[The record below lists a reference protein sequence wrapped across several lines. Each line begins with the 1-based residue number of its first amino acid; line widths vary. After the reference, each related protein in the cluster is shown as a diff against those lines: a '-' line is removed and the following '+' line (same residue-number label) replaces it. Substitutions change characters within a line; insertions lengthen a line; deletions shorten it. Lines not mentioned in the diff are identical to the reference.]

1 MAKKSNKAAGIAVAV
16 GGVAALGLA
25 AYALSQS
32 KGNGQ
37 KEASQ
42 LLSSGGYGGGA
53 TGGYS
58 DAFTDV
64 TTPTTQP
71 SISDTVADV
80 LNKVTQTPQAQPTP
94 IIITPSTDDLVPII
108 EAVDNPQDERS
119 DVKQVASNTDL
130 MQYAFQNYSGKELIS
145 ALDSIGFTTTP
156 TVQGQSNAVTALMS
170 SLNTTTT
177 PQSNTAVEYSPF
189 DFKPTPKQAD
199 YTAYNQ
205 GKTGGS
211 TANTPKTDNKNTGKT
226 SDNRSQSAGAQAL
239 TSSLSNGT
247 AKTGKQTMQVTSPVS
262 TAINAA
268 GQALSAGVSAVG
280 SFFSGL
286 FGGK

>member
-1 MAKKSNKAAGIAVAV
+1 MAKKSNKAAGVAVAV

-25 AYALSQS
+25 AYALYHS
-32 KGNGQ
+32 KGDGQ

-64 TTPTTQP
+64 STPNTQP

-119 DVKQVASNTDL
+119 DVKQVASNTEL

-156 TVQGQSNAVTALMS
+156 TVQGQSNAVTALMA
-170 SLNTTTT
+170 SLNTTTN

-211 TANTPKTDNKNTGKT
+211 TANTPKTDNKNTEKT

-239 TSSLSNGT
+239 SGSLSNGT

-268 GQALSAGVSAVG
+268 GQAFSAGVSAVG

>member
-1 MAKKSNKAAGIAVAV
+1 MAKNKALGVGVAVAGI
-16 GGVAALGLA
+16 GALGLA

-37 KEASQ
+37 KDVTQ
-42 LLSSGGYGGGA
+42 LLSSGSYGGGA

-64 TTPTTQP
+64 PTPNTQP

-80 LNKVTQTPQAQPTP
+80 LNKVVQTPQAQPTP
-94 IIITPSTDDLVPII
+94 IIITPSADNDLAPII

-119 DVKQVASNTDL
+119 DVKQVASNTEL

-145 ALDSIGFTTTP
+145 ALDSIGVTTTP
-156 TVQGQSNAVTALMS
+156 TVQGQSNAVSALMA

-177 PQSNTAVEYSPF
+177 PQTNTAVEYSPF
-189 DFKPTPKQAD
+189 DFAPTPKQAD

-239 TSSLSNGT
+239 AGSLSNGT

-262 TAINAA
+262 MALNAA
-268 GQALSAGVSAVG
+268 GKALSAGVSAAG
-280 SFFSGL
+280 SFFGGL